1 MNLAPA
7 QHIAVLIYGSSKLE
21 VWDVEENKKLGHL
34 QRRGKRNVEIAIRGV
49 ILRRVNGTDLL
60 AVSYDDGDLV
70 TYSPWTLEPIEGRH
84 FNTAFDYLS
93 ATSDGHILVGEAD
106 DGSIHLLLFET
117 LQPMYRI
124 PPFEGDA
131 FEPSRGLT
139 FSTDNLK
146 LFDLRAKC
154 CNIWSPPVLVSERYR
169 YGKHLDTTCRSK
181 ALPPSDNI
189 NSTVIPSQTLG
200 LASAG
205 SIKQILTIKGSLLF
219 IGRVD
224 GFIEAYEVDM
234 GGILANRFQPLSC
247 SRFDNRWTM
256 PLDWNSSK
264 KLLLSSTGRGQCIVT
279 YFDNQSRHYTSK
291 LSCCHHYE
299 DGELSPRQGIL
310 NPDGT
315 RLLIAYENRARLI
328 SVNLPQARSEDDGAT
343 GDDVRTDEYG
353 DATDDDMDDH
363 EVVQNRRTG
372 RFLGN

>member
-1 MNLAPA
+1 M
-7 QHIAVLIYGSSKLE
+7 
-21 VWDVEENKKLGHL
+21 
-34 QRRGKRNVEIAIRGV
+34 
-49 ILRRVNGTDLL
+49 NGTDLL
-60 AVSYDDGDLV
+60 AVSYNDGDLV

-84 FNTAFDYLS
+84 FNTAFDYLN
-93 ATSDGHILVGEAD
+93 ATSDGHILVGGAD

-146 LFDLRAKC
+146 LFDPRAKC
-154 CNIWSPPVLVSERYR
+154 CNIWTPPVLVSERYR
-169 YGKHLDTTCRSK
+169 YGKHLDTTCKSK
-181 ALPPSDNI
+181 ALPPSDSI
-189 NSTVIPSQTLG
+189 NGTAIPSQTLG
-200 LASAG
+200 LTSTG
-205 SIKQILTIKGSLLF
+205 SIKQILTTIGSLLF

-224 GFIEAYEVDM
+224 GFIEAYEVDT

-247 SRFDNRWTM
+247 LRFDNRWTM

-264 KLLLSSTGRGQCIVT
+264 NLLLSSTGRGQCIVT

-299 DGELSPRQGIL
+299 DGELSPCQGIL

-328 SVNLPQARSEDDGAT
+328 SVNLPQVRLEDDGAT